1 MSRIIY
7 SLFFLL
13 ICTTLVFS
21 QYTTFDYKI
30 HNVGK
35 VRQFVSNM
43 GTLDENYENQKFTSY
58 RGLLMSEMPA
68 GSNEE
73 HIYQFGIWV
82 GGITPEGDTLVSVS
96 RTHFTPHEFYPSNQ
110 PWDTV
115 WVVKRGEEADIPY
128 WPGYTGV
135 SDQDFVCRY
144 SDDNILTVMNH
155 VPMHLD
161 VIQRSY
167 AWSSP
172 PLDEFI
178 IYNYDVIPKQI
189 DISNVFVGF
198 WLHGEIGN
206 AAVGDNFIDD
216 LTLFYPEDYF
226 ALGEDNPG
234 GNDGTAISPIGIK
247 ILEPADTS
255 MIYTYKWYDHDNLGG
270 FGYDPLRYRAA
281 MSSGEIMPNRQDPER
296 VHVSVCFGPYDFLS
310 VGDTLHF
317 ELAEVFGFGRE
328 GVFKN
333 LESLELL
340 KSKNFRLPSP
350 PPKPPIRVTFEN
362 QAVTISWKPGSDDEN
377 PELYQDPYRADGD
390 SIPFEG
396 YRIYKSNIS
405 ADGPW
410 TLLAQYDLL
419 GNKFG
424 PNTGLEY
431 EYHDI
436 GLLNNFEYY
445 YAVSAYS
452 KPDTVF
458 PYPSQESSIAA
469 NAKTVIPGTP
479 PPESVGEVAV
489 VPNPYRGDIAY
500 HQFNPP
506 WEKPAKGR
514 NWIEQD
520 RRIQFINL
528 PLQCEIKIYTLS
540 GDLVYTIKHDNP
552 NKGFEDWNLTSS
564 VGQAISSGIYL
575 FTVEDT
581 RNGDVQ
587 VGKFVIIK

>member
-1 MSRIIY
+1 MKFKVY
-7 SLFFLL
+7 FFVIF
-13 ICTTLVFS
+13 ICSFELGFTQFV
-21 QYTTFDYKI
+21 TFDYKI

-43 GTLDENYENQKFTSY
+43 GTLDENYERKFTSY
-58 RGLLMSEMPA
+58 RGLLMAEMPP

-73 HIYQFGIWV
+73 HIYQFGIWI

-96 RTHFTPHEFYPSNQ
+96 RTHFTPHEFFPSAE

-115 WVVKRGEEADIPY
+115 WVVKRGELVDIPY

-135 SDQDFVCRY
+135 SDQDFICHY
-144 SDDNILTVMNH
+144 SDYNILNISNH
-155 VPMHLD
+155 KPLYLD

-178 IYNYDVIPKQI
+178 IYSYDVISTSI
-189 DISNVFVGF
+189 DIRNVFIGF
-198 WLHGEIGN
+198 WIHGEIGN

-216 LTLFYPEDYF
+216 LTLFYPERYF
-226 ALGEDNPG
+226 ALGEDNIG

-255 MIYTYKWYDHDNLGG
+255 KVYTFKWYDHENLAG
-270 FGYDPLRYRAA
+270 FDYDPLRYRVA
-281 MSSGEIMPNRQDPER
+281 MSSGEIMPNRPDPER
-296 VHVSVCFGPYDFLS
+296 VHVSVCFGPYDLFAI
-310 VGDTLHF
+310 GDTLHF

-328 GVFKN
+328 GVFQN
-333 LESLELL
+333 LDQLELL
-340 KSKNFRLPSP
+340 KSKDFRLPSP
-350 PPKPPIRVTFEN
+350 PPPPPMRLTIQN
-362 QAVTISWKPGSDDEN
+362 QGVIISWEPQVEDQN
-377 PELYQDPYRADGD
+377 PELYIDPYRADND
-390 SIPFEG
+390 TIPFEG
-396 YRIYKSNIS
+396 YRIYKSTIS
-405 ADGPW
+405 IDGPW
-410 TLLAQYDLL
+410 TLLGEYDLP
-419 GNKFG
+419 GDNFG
-424 PNTGLEY
+424 ANTGLTY
-431 EYHDI
+431 EFMDT

-445 YAVSAYS
+445 YTVTAFS
-452 KPDTVF
+452 KPDTAF
-458 PYPSQESSIAA
+458 PYPSQESSIAY
-469 NAKTVIPGTP
+469 NAKIVIPGTP
-479 PPESVGEVAV
+479 PPPTVGKVAV

-528 PLQCEIKIYTLS
+528 PLQCEIKIYTLA
-540 GDLVYTIKHDNP
+540 GDLVQTIKHNNP
-552 NKGFEDWNLTSS
+552 DIGFEDWNLTSS

-575 FTVEDT
+575 FTVEDK

-587 VGKFVIIK
+587 VGKFIIIK